1 MEALEKAGKT
11 AANLRC
17 DFPPLPV
24 IRFQTPDT
32 KTSRVSPTYGFSHVG
47 LGHLGI
53 GGFSMCFHPPDPI
66 LPLLFR
72 VTTLKSDHYD
82 KAKYTQSATIKEETS
97 WPKVKW
103 RSCASA

>member
-72 VTTLKSDHYD
+72 VTTQTYVREHFQDLPEVQNWVWTD
-82 KAKYTQSATIKEETS
+82 
-97 WPKVKW
+97 
-103 RSCASA
+103 